1 MHREVALAS
10 AFAALADAGIGGLD
24 ETEYAHALALRCRDL
39 LAVDEAAAL
48 LADERL
54 RVQAL
59 AATTD
64 TARELTILQADTVEG
79 PAVESLRSA
88 MCSGSAD
95 LRHESRW
102 AAFTASALNTGFTSA
117 HTLPLCGNGQ
127 VVGALMLLRHGE
139 GSLADTDRAIGQALA
154 DTAAAT
160 VLSRRT
166 LGSTQQLAGQLQTAL
181 HTRVTIEQAKGVLAT
196 RLNSDLESAFEVMRS
211 FARRT
216 RRRLAGVA
224 QDVIDDAPSVRHLAT
239 AEAPRRGRQHEPR
252 PYSDAS

>member
-10 AFAALADAGIGGLD
+10 AFAGLADVGVGGFD
-24 ETEYAHALALRCRDL
+24 ETDYVHALALRCRDL
-39 LAVDEAAAL
+39 LDVDEAAVL
-48 LADERL
+48 LADDRI

-64 TARELTILQADTVEG
+64 TARELTTLQAETYEG

-88 MCSGSAD
+88 MWSGSAD

-102 AAFTASALNTGFTSA
+102 AAFTASALNTGFASA
-117 HTLPLCGNGQ
+117 HTLPLGADGQ
-127 VVGALMLLRHGE
+127 VVGALTLLRHGQ
-139 GSLADTDRAIGQALA
+139 GPLPDTDRAIAQALA

-160 VLSRRT
+160 VLSRRA
-166 LGSTQQLAGQLQTAL
+166 LGSAQQLAGQLQTAL

-196 RLNSDLESAFEVMRS
+196 RLGSDLESAFEVMRS
-211 FARRT
+211 FARRS

-224 QDVIDDAPSVRHLAT
+224 QDVIDDAASVRHLSSAEPARRAT
-239 AEAPRRGRQHEPR
+239 PQRAR